1 MITLYVDAARDVS
14 TGRSSAGAV
23 LIIDKVQKQLKTAL
37 RETVNNHEAEFLAV
51 LWALKYLP
59 NNENVQIYSDS
70 KIVTDALHKS
80 YAKHYQG
87 LVDEINLQLTPYP
100 LVLIN
105 WVPEKE
111 NRGAHNLAL
120 QALKNANH

>member
-1 MITLYVDAARDVS
+1 M
-14 TGRSSAGAV
+14 
-23 LIIDKVQKQLKTAL
+23 
-37 RETVNNHEAEFLAV
+37 AV

-59 NNENVQIYSDS
+59 SNENVQIYSDS

-120 QALKNANH
+120 QALKKANQ

>member
-59 NNENVQIYSDS
+59 SNENVQIYSDS

-105 WVPEKE
+105 WVPEKKIAE
-111 NRGAHNLAL
+111 LII
-120 QALKNANH
+120 

>member
-59 NNENVQIYSDS
+59 SNENVQIYSDS
-70 KIVTDALHKS
+70 KIVTDAWHKS